1 MSQSPKVTP
10 EQDELMWQLAE
21 SGEPNA
27 LEDFGRRYPDL
38 RPEMTR
44 RLNMVRSLKGSRP
57 QQTSGR
63 RFMPSRRDPDRPSPW
78 VTGGLVVGLAL
89 GVAFVTFAAM
99 QYLDGRRQTVAQT
112 NPGVERPRNAAGSE
126 SGATETPDNTSG
138 PVGNNPVITPGVP
151 NPQFQPADPFQ
162 TKVTV
167 VSGRVRLRQ
176 ALDDIARQANITLEM
191 APGMPDLEIR
201 CDYRDAPALAV
212 LTDMGKNFGFT
223 PMRQG
228 DRNALLVPATD
239 PTRRPLDGVGQSG
252 APVDPQR
259 TPPVGASDP
268 GALPLPA
275 DEANPTGQIRPNR

>member
-21 SGEPNA
+21 SGEPHA

-38 RPEMTR
+38 RGEMTR
-44 RLNMVRSLKGSRP
+44 RLNMVCSLKGSRP
-57 QQTSGR
+57 QAASGR
-63 RFMPSRRDPDRPSPW
+63 RFMPSRRDPDQPSPW
-78 VTGGLVVGLAL
+78 LTGGLVVGLAL

-99 QYLDGRRQTVAQT
+99 QYLDGNRQTVAQT
-112 NPGVERPRNAAGSE
+112 TPAVNQTQNPTPTEGS
-126 SGATETPDNTSG
+126 TPDIPDNTSG
-138 PVGNNPVITPGVP
+138 AVGNNPVITPGVP

-212 LTDMGKNFGFT
+212 LTDMGRNFGFT
-223 PMRQG
+223 PLRQG

-239 PTRRPLDGVGQSG
+239 PTRRNPEGIGQSG
-252 APVDPQR
+252 EPVNPER
-259 TPPVGASDP
+259 TPPVGATD
-268 GALPLPA
+268 GTLPLP
-275 DEANPTGQIRPNR
+275 DEEPGRANPNR

>member
-1 MSQSPKVTP
+1 MSQTPKIMP

-21 SGEPNA
+21 SGEPHA

-57 QQTSGR
+57 QLTSGR

-89 GVAFVTFAAM
+89 GVAFVTFAAL
-99 QYLDGRRQTVAQT
+99 QYLDGSRQTVAQT
-112 NPGVERPRNAAGSE
+112 APAINQPQNPQNPDGPGVTSPN
-126 SGATETPDNTSG
+126 NTSEAA
-138 PVGNNPVITPGVP
+138 GNNPTITPGVP
-151 NPQFQPADPFQ
+151 NPQFQPSDPFQ

-176 ALDDIARQANITLEM
+176 ALDDIARQANVTLEM
-191 APGMPDLEIR
+191 APGMPDLEIQ

-212 LTDMGKNFGFT
+212 LTDMGRNFGFT
-223 PMRQG
+223 PLRQG

-239 PTRRPLDGVGQSG
+239 PTRRNLDGVGQSG
-252 APVDPQR
+252 EPVNPER
-259 TPPVGASDP
+259 TPPAGAA
-268 GALPLPA
+268 GGGLPLPT
-275 DEANPTGQIRPNR
+275 EETGQANPNR